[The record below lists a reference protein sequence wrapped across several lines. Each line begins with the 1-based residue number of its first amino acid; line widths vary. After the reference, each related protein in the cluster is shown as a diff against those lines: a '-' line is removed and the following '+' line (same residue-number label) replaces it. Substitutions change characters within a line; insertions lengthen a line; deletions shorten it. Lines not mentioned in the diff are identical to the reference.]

1 MKREVITIENG
12 KVFVP
17 ERVSMRAFEIA
28 DLFGVYVQTVNA
40 NIKAIIKSGVI
51 SPDTSGLV
59 TSSGNLIIPIDLGLD
74 MITALAFR
82 IKSHNARVF
91 REWLMKKAIPNPTE
105 RAILMIGRKN
115 KYSLN

>member
-12 KVFVP
+12 KVSIP
-17 ERVSMRAFEIA
+17 EKVSMRAFEIA
-28 DLFGVYVQTVNA
+28 DLFGVYAQTVNA

-51 SPDTSGLV
+51 NPDTSGQV
-59 TSSGNLIIPIDLGLD
+59 VASGNIVVPLDFGLE

-82 IKSHNARVF
+82 IKSHNAKVF
-91 REWLMKKAIPNPTE
+91 RRWLMRKVIPNPTE